1 MTKASTLLSF
11 PKLTKQSTGEPR
23 APQKGNKMK
32 ITRLKRGYRIHM
44 SDTEF
49 ELYIRA
55 IDSGMADMGNY
66 DDPYDSV
73 QRYYNRING
82 TEKISSW
89 YQIAED
95 RRNK

>member
-1 MTKASTLLSF
+1 
-11 PKLTKQSTGEPR
+11 
-23 APQKGNKMK
+23 MK

-44 SDTEF
+44 SDIEF
-49 ELYIRA
+49 ELYIRL
-55 IDSGMADMGNY
+55 INSGMEDMGNY
-66 DDPYDSV
+66 DDQLDLV
-73 QRYYNRING
+73 QTYYKRING